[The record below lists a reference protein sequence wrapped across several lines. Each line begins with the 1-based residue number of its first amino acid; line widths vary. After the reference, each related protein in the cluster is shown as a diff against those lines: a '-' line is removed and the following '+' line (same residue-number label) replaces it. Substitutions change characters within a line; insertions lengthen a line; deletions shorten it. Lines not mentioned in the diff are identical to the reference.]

1 MYLNEYQRTLQVQNS
16 ISIQENLEPEN
27 ITDSFSACAVIICEE
42 NFCGDFGASGGNS
55 VEKAT
60 EKKIRDSSLHSCWH
74 SFHHF
79 HRC

>member
-1 MYLNEYQRTLQVQNS
+1 MYLNENQRTLQVQNS
-16 ISIQENLEPEN
+16 ISIQENLEAQN
-27 ITDSFSACAVIICEE
+27 ITDSFSACVIICEE
-42 NFCGDFGASGGNS
+42 NFCGDFGASGNS

-60 EKKIRDSSLHSCWH
+60 ENKIRDSSLHSCWH

>member
-1 MYLNEYQRTLQVQNS
+1 MYLNENLMLLQVQNS
-16 ISIQENLEPEN
+16 IQEDLEKN
-27 ITDSFSACAVIICEE
+27 TTDYIGASVIICEE

-60 EKKIRDSSLHSCWH
+60 EKKIRHSSLHSCWH